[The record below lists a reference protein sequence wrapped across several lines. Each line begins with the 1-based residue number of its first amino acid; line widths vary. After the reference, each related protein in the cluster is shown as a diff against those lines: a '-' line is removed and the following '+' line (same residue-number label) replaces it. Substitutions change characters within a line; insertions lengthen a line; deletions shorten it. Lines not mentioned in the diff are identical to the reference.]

1 MTRATDLA
9 AIHAAELKVA
19 QSMQATRDGL
29 RRVRIAFRA
38 NLVRPSK
45 IALVVGA
52 AGLFVWWLARPRQ
65 VKPSDDRVGIATNT
79 SVLGF
84 LLVLIVRYGL
94 HGFPFI
100 LRQIRE
106 ARQGR
111 NIQATSNMSKS
122 PDSGY
127 SPTGVLH

>member
-1 MTRATDLA
+1 MTRATNLA

-19 QSMQATRDGL
+19 QSMQITRDGL

-45 IALVVGA
+45 IVLIGGA
-52 AGLFVWWLARPRQ
+52 AGLFAWWLARSRQ

-100 LRQIRE
+100 LRQIRD
-106 ARQGR
+106 ARQR
-111 NIQATSNMSKS
+111 RTMQAATDMSKS